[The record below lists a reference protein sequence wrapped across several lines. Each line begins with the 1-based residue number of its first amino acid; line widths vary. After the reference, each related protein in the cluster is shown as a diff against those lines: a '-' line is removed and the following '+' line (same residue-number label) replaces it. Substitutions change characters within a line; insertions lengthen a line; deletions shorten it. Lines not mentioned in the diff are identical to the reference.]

1 NRMLG
6 GIVITLFF
14 FIHTCAYAS
23 ILRHC
28 EPVNETISVEKEE
41 CPKCVLITTR
51 ICSGYCL
58 TRVSETF
65 TIAPL
70 YQHVCSYK
78 EIRYEKIKLPGCP
91 NGVDPYFTYP
101 VAVSCYCS
109 LCKMDNSDSCLGE
122 VALCKISSFLLSSL
136 SPQPRQ
142 LPVFLYTRIKTSD

>member
-1 NRMLG
+1 MYTSQEIMIKLYN
-6 GIVITLFF
+6 VITLFF

-58 TRVSETF
+58 TRDFLFKS

-109 LCKMDNSDSCLGE
+109 LCKMDNSDCTTQS
-122 VALCKISSFLLSSL
+122 ISPSFCIYGKTH
-136 SPQPRQ
+136 
-142 LPVFLYTRIKTSD
+142 LYLI

>member
-1 NRMLG
+1 LPMGRFKKKTSQSFSLH
-6 GIVITLFF
+6 IEPKIRT
-14 FIHTCAYAS
+14 IHYQ
-23 ILRHC
+23 

-58 TRVSETF
+58 TRVSETLLVTYMS

-109 LCKMDNSDSCLGE
+109 LCKMDNSDCTTQSISPSFCIYGE
-122 VALCKISSFLLSSL
+122 QACIH
-136 SPQPRQ
+136 
-142 LPVFLYTRIKTSD
+142 Y